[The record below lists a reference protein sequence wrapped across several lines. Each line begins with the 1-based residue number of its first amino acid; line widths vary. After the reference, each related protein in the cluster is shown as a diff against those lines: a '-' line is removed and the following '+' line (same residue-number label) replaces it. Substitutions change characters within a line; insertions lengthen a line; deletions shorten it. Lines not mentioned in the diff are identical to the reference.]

1 MSGNPNKTKSA
12 EPFRRFTDKPE
23 LDPSAVW
30 SLPNNHAALAE
41 NRTLFPTTVVTV
53 DESFDD
59 NLLISGENNRKLG
72 KIVAKGK
79 FKNYGLFGLSLEE
92 RATCPT
98 DCAARAYCYGNGMQ
112 MARRHRI
119 EDLGLFQA
127 ILDYEITENVEKFG
141 GILVRLHVLGDFPT
155 VEYVAMWGELLDEFP
170 ALACYGYTHRSPSDN
185 IGKAIDGLKKRF
197 PDRFRIRWSD
207 GTGPDTAI
215 IINEIPAGSRHNGAL
230 VCPAQTDAIA
240 CCASCGLCWE
250 MGTRTETIAFI
261 KHGKK
266 SLNVAAA
273 AVSEFITPGRRR
285 HIAPVQLSSSC
296 IPNTILSAAPVLRTV
311 DPKSLLVESDYQRDL
326 SGKSLSLVRKIVSGW
341 DWAKFKPPICADTGD
356 GLFVIDGQHTAIAA
370 ATHPSIKE
378 IPVIVVVAPSMER
391 RAGAFVSHNRDRLTM
406 TAAQVF
412 YGDLAAKD
420 KHAQKVM
427 ESCVKAGASI
437 PRLPPAKGQ
446 WKPGQIAA
454 IAELKDLQGRLP
466 IETFERVLRIAAMS
480 KAAPITKLLL
490 RALSIIL
497 TGDEYRAAARAPDQR
512 FSDSIRTIGDLNLA
526 ALTVSVEAQCSK
538 YHAAA
543 TCIVTEFDEKATA
556 A

>member
-1 MSGNPNKTKSA
+1 MPLAPSKKAAPY
-12 EPFRRFTDKPE
+12 RRFTDKPE

-30 SLPNNHAALAE
+30 SLPHNHAALAE
-41 NRTLFPTTVVTV
+41 NRTLFPSTVVTV
-53 DESFDD
+53 DDSFDD

-72 KIVAKGK
+72 KVVVKGK
-79 FKNYGLFGLSLEE
+79 FKGYGLFGLSLEE

-98 DCAARAYCYGNGMQ
+98 DCAARTYCYGNGMQ

-127 ILDYEITENVEKFG
+127 ILDYEITENIEKFG

-155 VEYVAMWGELLDEFP
+155 VEYVAMWADLLDEFP

-185 IGKAIDGLKKRF
+185 IGKAIDALKKRF

-207 GTGPDTAI
+207 RMGPDTAI
-215 IINEIPAGSRHNGAL
+215 ILNEVPPGPRHNGAL
-230 VCPAQTDAIA
+230 VCPAQTDATA

-250 MGTRTETIAFI
+250 MGTRSEAIAFI

-266 SLNVAAA
+266 SLNVAAT
-273 AVSEFITPGRRR
+273 AVSESIAPSKRR
-285 HIAPVQLSSSC
+285 HIAPIQLPSSC
-296 IPNTILSAAPVLRTV
+296 VPKAVLSVAPVLRTV

-341 DWAKFKPPICADTGD
+341 DWAKFKPPICSDTGD
-356 GLFVIDGQHTAIAA
+356 GLFVIDGQHTAMAA
-370 ATHPSIKE
+370 ATHPGIKE
-378 IPVIVVVAPSMER
+378 IPVIVVVAPSIER

-412 YGDLAAKD
+412 YGDLASKD
-420 KHAQKVM
+420 KRAQKVM
-427 ESCVKAGASI
+427 EACVKAGATI

-446 WKPGQIAA
+446 WKSGQIAA
-454 IAELKDLQGRLP
+454 IAELKDLQSRLP
-466 IETFERVLRIAAMS
+466 VDTFERILRIAVMS
-480 KAAPITKLLL
+480 GAAPITKLLL

-497 TGDEYRAAARAPDQR
+497 TGEEYRTEARASDQTFAGAVR
-512 FSDSIRTIGDLNLA
+512 VIGDLNLA

-543 TCIVTEFDEKATA
+543 TCIVSEFDEKAA
-556 A
+556 AA